1 MEDKKD
7 DKEEYRIE
15 SDLLSDQKVPINA
28 YYGVQTKRGI
38 ENFKITRLGINF
50 FPNYIKSLGIVK
62 KASCLANYD
71 LKLITEEQKN
81 AICKACDEIIEGK
94 FNQWFTTDLI
104 EGGAGTTINM
114 NANEVIANRALEFM
128 GHKKGEYQYC
138 SPNDVVNK
146 CQSTN
151 DVFPTSF
158 HIGLYLEN
166 VNLEKS
172 LEKICDAFSKKAEE
186 FKDILKMG
194 RTQLQDAVPMTLG
207 QTFQAY
213 AASMQEELRLV
224 KKVKEEFLF
233 VNIGATAIGT
243 GICSTPGYKE
253 KAVEYL
259 RKETGLDI
267 KSYPDLIFSTSD
279 SSPLILYS
287 SQLKHLAL
295 KLSKIANDL
304 RLLSSGPKC
313 GLGEINLPKMQP
325 GSSIMPGKV
334 NPVIPEVVNQ
344 VCFKVMGN
352 DLTVTL
358 GAENAQLELNVME
371 PVMIYCIFES
381 IDILTN
387 VINSFVDLCINGITA
402 NKDVC
407 EKYVKN
413 SIGIVTALNP
423 YIGYKNSTKLAKEAL
438 TTGKAIYDLVLE
450 HKVLS
455 KEDLDTI
462 LKPENMVE
470 PVKLDIKSNV
480 PHEY

>member
-1 MEDKKD
+1 MEEQKKE
-7 DKEEYRIE
+7 EEYRLE
-15 SDLLSDQKVPINA
+15 TDLISETKVPINA
-28 YYGVQTKRGI
+28 YYGVQTLRGI
-38 ENFKITRLGINF
+38 DNFKITRLGINF

-81 AICKACDEIIEGK
+81 AICQACDEIIAGK

-104 EGGAGTTINM
+104 EGGAGTSINM
-114 NANEVIANRALEFM
+114 NANEVIANRALEIM
-128 GHKKGEYQYC
+128 GHKKGEYKYC

-158 HIGLYLEN
+158 HLGLYLEN
-166 VNLEKS
+166 VNLELS
-172 LEKICDAFSKKAEE
+172 LKKICDAFSKKAEE

-213 AASMQEELRLV
+213 AASMQEELRLIE
-224 KKVKEEFLF
+224 KVKEEFLF
-233 VNIGATAIGT
+233 VNLGGTAIGT
-243 GICSTPGYKE
+243 GICSTPGYRE
-253 KAVEYL
+253 KAIEYL

-267 KSYPDLIFSTSD
+267 KSYPDLIFATSD
-279 SSPLILYS
+279 SSPLVLYS

-295 KLSKIANDL
+295 KLNKICNDL
-304 RLLSSGPKC
+304 RLLSSGPTC
-313 GLGEINLPKMQP
+313 GLREINLPRMQP

-344 VCFKVMGN
+344 VCYKVIGN

-358 GAENAQLELNVME
+358 SAENAQLELNVME

-387 VINSFVDLCINGITA
+387 VINSFVDICISGITA

-407 EKYVKN
+407 ENYVKK

-423 YIGYKNSTKLAKEAL
+423 YIGYKNSTKLAKEAQS
-438 TTGKAIYDLVLE
+438 TGKGIYELVLE
-450 HKVLS
+450 HNVLS

-462 LKPENMVE
+462 LKPENMVA
-470 PVKLDIKSNV
+470 PVQLDIKSNI

>member
-1 MEDKKD
+1 MFGVRKQYPKTY
-7 DKEEYRIE
+7 EECSKI
-15 SDLLSDQKVPINA
+15 L
-28 YYGVQTKRGI
+28 QTSC
-38 ENFKITRLGINF
+38 TR
-50 FPNYIKSLGIVK
+50 V
-62 KASCLANYD
+62 
-71 LKLITEEQKN
+71 
-81 AICKACDEIIEGK
+81 
-94 FNQWFTTDLI
+94 
-104 EGGAGTTINM
+104 
-114 NANEVIANRALEFM
+114 
-128 GHKKGEYQYC
+128 
-138 SPNDVVNK
+138 
-146 CQSTN
+146 
-151 DVFPTSF
+151 
-158 HIGLYLEN
+158 
-166 VNLEKS
+166 
-172 LEKICDAFSKKAEE
+172 
-186 FKDILKMG
+186 
-194 RTQLQDAVPMTLG
+194 
-207 QTFQAY
+207 
-213 AASMQEELRLV
+213 
-224 KKVKEEFLF
+224 
-233 VNIGATAIGT
+233 
-243 GICSTPGYKE
+243 STPGYRE

-413 SIGIVTALNP
+413 SIGVVTALNP